1 MRRENLIRVTPSRVK
16 NCIHEQLFII
26 EWRKKHNMQH
36 KVKIKTIKDE
46 LCIVR
51 IIFIFT
57 TTVNSSLIRSQTNRS
72 NIYKKIKIARKR
84 RKE

>member
-1 MRRENLIRVTPSRVK
+1 
-16 NCIHEQLFII
+16 
-26 EWRKKHNMQH
+26 MQH
-36 KVKIKTIKDE
+36 QVKIKTIKDE

-84 RKE
+84 HKV